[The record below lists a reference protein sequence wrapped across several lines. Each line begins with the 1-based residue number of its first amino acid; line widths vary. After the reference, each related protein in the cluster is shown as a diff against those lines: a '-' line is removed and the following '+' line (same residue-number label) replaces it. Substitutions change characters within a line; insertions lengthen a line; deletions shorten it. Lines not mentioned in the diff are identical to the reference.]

1 MFSQLFEERDKTI
14 SLLVKL
20 GDCIG
25 RSLRENTTL
34 FSIDSQNSMVTYL
47 TESNLVI
54 SGKYDIEKDI
64 ALNSIKVQ
72 DASVF
77 TDGEVFDSFIDEKIH
92 TFVEG
97 IYYGEY
103 SSSENSFSDV
113 LSLWEN
119 RLKLDSLQNKLQEK
133 SYKLEKIENI
143 VESTEFSKLQEVTP
157 QIIEFLHEN
166 YEKILSVPEIKNA
179 VNLSN
184 AVSNAFNFPRL
195 SYEDLSEGGSY
206 TLKDGTSSSIYE
218 MICRQELIKK
228 ELIESKKEFDII
240 WATNSSVRKLS
251 SMIFESD
258 EKIVEALAD
267 SLREVPYIALAS
279 KKSLFNTFKN
289 CLANTDGVGVD
300 DKDIQQYSS
309 KIFEIKKEAKQMF
322 MDTINEKYGV
332 NIQNIQEPA
341 SFKSLINTQIVIFEA
356 LSRLSSNGSVL
367 KQLFSEMATSL
378 KGKSGVQCIDLNEYI
393 YHVFSEGGYTEILE
407 EGATAPSKV
416 DFKRVAK
423 SLGDAKDLI
432 DSLKDT
438 VRATSDEEYSSDENV
453 NKTAMAAG
461 EKAGKSAEA
470 KVAAEKGDKNL
481 AKAAS
486 AEAALNARDNAKAQT
501 PPAEEEEGEGGEP
514 VPELP
519 KTVSKDNAVNSL
531 ADIENMVSD
540 ISDELSGKNDKEKE

>member
-20 GDCIG
+20 GDCMG

-34 FSIDSQNSMVTYL
+34 FSIDSQNSVVTYL
-47 TESNLVI
+47 TESSQVI

-64 ALNSIKVQ
+64 TLNNIKVQ
-72 DASVF
+72 NSSVF
-77 TDGEVFDSFIDEKIH
+77 TDGEVFDSFIDDKIH

-103 SSSENSFSDV
+103 SSAENSFSDV

-119 RLKLDSLQNKLQEK
+119 RLKLDSIQHKLQEK
-133 SYKLEKIENI
+133 AYKLEKIENI
-143 VESTEFSKLQEVTP
+143 IESSEFSKLQEVTP
-157 QIIEFLHEN
+157 QVIEFLHEN

-184 AVSNAFNFPRL
+184 AVSTAFNFPRL

-206 TLKDGTSSSIYE
+206 ILKDGTSSSIYE

-240 WATNSSVRKLS
+240 WATNSSIRKLS

-258 EKIVEALAD
+258 ENIVVALAE
-267 SLREVPYIALAS
+267 SLKEIPYLALAS

-289 CLANTDGVGVD
+289 CLANTDGIGVD

-309 KIFEIKKEAKQMF
+309 KIFEIKKESKQML

-332 NIQNIQEPA
+332 NVQNIQEPA

-393 YHVFSEGGYTEILE
+393 YHVFSEGGYVEILE
-407 EGATAPSKV
+407 EGASAPGKV

-423 SLGDAKDLI
+423 NLGDAKDLI
-432 DSLKDT
+432 ASLKDT

-461 EKAGKSAEA
+461 EKGGKTAEA
-470 KVAAEKGDKNL
+470 EVAAAKGDKNL

-486 AEAALNARDNAKAQT
+486 AEATAEAPSEEEPT
-501 PPAEEEEGEGGEP
+501 PPMPEEP
-514 VPELP
+514 VPEEEA
-519 KTVSKDNAVNSL
+519 VSSL
-531 ADIENMVSD
+531 ADLENMVDD
-540 ISDELSGKNDKEKE
+540 IAAELGMGDNEEKE

>member
-1 MFSQLFEERDKTI
+1 MFSQLFEERDKKI

-47 TESNLVI
+47 TESNIVI
-54 SGKYDIEKDI
+54 SGKYNIEKDI
-64 ALNSIKVQ
+64 TLNSIKIQ
-72 DASVF
+72 DSSVF
-77 TDGEVFDSFIDEKIH
+77 TDGEVFDSFIEDKLH

-103 SSSENSFSDV
+103 SSAENSFSDV

-133 SYKLEKIENI
+133 SYKLEKIESI

-195 SYEDLSEGGSY
+195 SYEDLREGGSY

-240 WATNSSVRKLS
+240 WATNSSIRKLS

-258 EKIVEALAD
+258 KNIVEALAE
-267 SLREVPYIALAS
+267 SLREVPYLALAS

-289 CLANTDGVGVD
+289 CLANTDGVGVE

-341 SFKSLINTQIVIFEA
+341 SFKSLLNTQIVIFEA
-356 LSRLSSNGSVL
+356 LSRLSSNGSIL

-423 SLGDAKDLI
+423 NLGDAKELI

-461 EKAGKSAEA
+461 EKGGKAAEA
-470 KVAAEKGDKNL
+470 EVAAAKGDKNL

-486 AEAALNARDNAKAQT
+486 AEATQQAPPEEEPT
-501 PPAEEEEGEGGEP
+501 PPMPEEP
-514 VPELP
+514 VPEQE
-519 KTVSKDNAVNSL
+519 AINSL
-531 ADIENMVSD
+531 SDLENMVND
-540 ISDELSGKNDKEKE
+540 IAAELGMGDKEEKE

>member
-1 MFSQLFEERDKTI
+1 M
-14 SLLVKL
+14 
-20 GDCIG
+20 G

-34 FSIDSQNSMVTYL
+34 FSIDSQNSVVTYL
-47 TESNLVI
+47 TESSQVI

-64 ALNSIKVQ
+64 TLNNIKVQ
-72 DASVF
+72 NSSVF
-77 TDGEVFDSFIDEKIH
+77 TDGEVFDSFIDDKIH

-103 SSSENSFSDV
+103 SSAENSFSDV

-119 RLKLDSLQNKLQEK
+119 RLKLDSIQHKLQEK
-133 SYKLEKIENI
+133 AYKLEKIENI
-143 VESTEFSKLQEVTP
+143 IESSEFSKLQEVTP
-157 QIIEFLHEN
+157 QVIEFLHEN

-184 AVSNAFNFPRL
+184 AVSTAFNFPRL

-206 TLKDGTSSSIYE
+206 ILKDGTSSSIYE

-240 WATNSSVRKLS
+240 WATNSSIRKLS

-258 EKIVEALAD
+258 ENIVVALAE
-267 SLREVPYIALAS
+267 SLKEIPYLALAS

-289 CLANTDGVGVD
+289 CLANTDGIGVD

-309 KIFEIKKEAKQMF
+309 KIFEIKKESKQML

-332 NIQNIQEPA
+332 NVQNIQEPA

-393 YHVFSEGGYTEILE
+393 YHVFSEGGYVEILE
-407 EGATAPSKV
+407 EGASAPGKV

-423 SLGDAKDLI
+423 NLGDAKDLI
-432 DSLKDT
+432 ASLKST

-461 EKAGKSAEA
+461 EKGGKTAEA
-470 KVAAEKGDKNL
+470 EVAAAKGDKNL

-486 AEAALNARDNAKAQT
+486 AEATAEAPSEEEPT
-501 PPAEEEEGEGGEP
+501 PPMPEEP
-514 VPELP
+514 VPEEEA
-519 KTVSKDNAVNSL
+519 VSSL
-531 ADIENMVSD
+531 ADLENMVDD
-540 ISDELSGKNDKEKE
+540 IAAELGMGDNEEKE